1 MISRAN
7 RDPEPENS
15 EDATVDPASAQ
26 PAQAVE
32 RSQAED
38 TAEPGDAALDDD
50 ELLACVEAILFASG
64 EPVPRRRLRRML
76 KGVPAR
82 RIDETLLRLE
92 AELISTRRSFT
103 LVEDAGGLRLMTRA
117 EFAPYVARLRGEK
130 RRVRLSQAAFETLA
144 VIAYRQPMRRAD
156 LETIRGVQCGAILK
170 NLAEWDLIRVVGRD
184 ESLGRPLLY
193 GTSKTFLEQF
203 GLAGLGDLP
212 EPEHLHEL
220 AGDHGIDVI
229 EPAEDEMMY
238 DPSAGQP
245 SPDPAPA
252 PSTGESPGL

>member
-15 EDATVDPASAQ
+15 EDPAVDPGGAQ
-26 PAQAVE
+26 PPQAVQP
-32 RSQAED
+32 SQAEE
-38 TAEPGDAALDDD
+38 TALDDV

-92 AELISTRRSFT
+92 AELISTGRSFT

-156 LETIRGVQCGAILK
+156 LEVIRGVQCGAILK

-203 GLAGLGDLP
+203 SKCFLNQLHRRIHFIHIANHG
-212 EPEHLHEL
+212 EHYLQIIQ
-220 AGDHGIDVI
+220 ANTGTQHGSNLCAEDFRVI
-229 EPAEDEMMY
+229 ECYADT
-238 DPSAGQP
+238 
-245 SPDPAPA
+245 AP
-252 PSTGESPGL
+252 T